1 MEWTEMTARE
11 KIQLSYEFAFFPP
24 RLNQFCGEL
33 RKGIGDISTGF
44 LEALDDALLLH
55 QALPSRGY
63 GSQRA
68 LERLAIYQARSRAY
82 AMPDFIQAVR
92 QKMGRPPLTAKEV
105 PGRLVRDIALPVFG
119 QNHTHPIV
127 ECRTTTP

>member
-1 MEWTEMTARE
+1 MTARE
-11 KIQLSYEFAFFPP
+11 KLQLSYEFAFFPP
-24 RLNQFCGEL
+24 RLNQFCGEM
-33 RKGIGDISTGF
+33 RKGTWEISSVI

-55 QALPSRGY
+55 QTLPSRGY

-92 QKMGRPPLTAKEV
+92 QKVGRHPLTTKEV
-105 PGRLVRDIALPVFG
+105 PCRLVRDIALPVFG
-119 QNHTHPIV
+119 QTLFV
-127 ECRTTTP
+127 AQR

>member
-1 MEWTEMTARE
+1 MTARE
-11 KIQLSYEFAFFPP
+11 KLQLSYELAFFPP

-33 RKGIGDISTGF
+33 RKGFSEAPAF
-44 LEALDDALLLH
+44 FFEALDDALLLH

-82 AMPDFIQAVR
+82 AMPDFIQAIR
-92 QKMGRPPLTAKEV
+92 QKAGRPPLTAKEV
-105 PGRLVRDIALPVFG
+105 PVRLIRDIALPIFG
-119 QNHTHPIV
+119 QNYERNSRQSV
-127 ECRTTTP
+127 L